1 LSELVEEFKKDHDD
15 YNAIMAEALA
25 DRLAEAF
32 AEFLHKR
39 VREEWGYG
47 KREQLTTEDLI
58 AEKYRGIRPAAG
70 YPACPDHTEKGKL
83 FDLLGARAVGIDLT
97 ESFAMTPAASVSGI
111 YLAHPKARYFNI
123 GRVGRDQV
131 EDYARRKGIPVLEI
145 ERWLAPNLGY
155 DRGN

>member
-1 LSELVEEFKKDHDD
+1 
-15 YNAIMAEALA
+15 
-25 DRLAEAF
+25 
-32 AEFLHKR
+32 
-39 VREEWGYG
+39 
-47 KREQLTTEDLI
+47 
-58 AEKYRGIRPAAG
+58 
-70 YPACPDHTEKGKL
+70 TEKGKL